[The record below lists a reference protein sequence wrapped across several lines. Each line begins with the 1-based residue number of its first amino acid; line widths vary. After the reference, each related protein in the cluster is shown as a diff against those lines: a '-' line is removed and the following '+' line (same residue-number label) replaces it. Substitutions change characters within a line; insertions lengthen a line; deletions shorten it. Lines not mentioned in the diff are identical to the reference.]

1 MDRSKRYCYV
11 KCVNLQIHTSI
22 VVKTK
27 KKVELDL
34 YYYATK
40 SYLKSATSVEISKFA
55 KKADLASL
63 KYDIHKLDIDE
74 LEKVPNGLNNLK
86 R

>member
-1 MDRSKRYCYV
+1 M
-11 KCVNLQIHTSI
+11 
-22 VVKTK
+22 
-27 KKVELDL
+27 DL

-55 KKADLASL
+55 KKADLASF
-63 KYDIHKLDIDE
+63 KYDIHKSDIDE
-74 LEKVPNGLNNLK
+74 LEKVPNGLNSLK